1 MWALR
6 GKCGCLSEGAAGSL
20 GGQRLSL
27 GWAVPASS
35 EQQEGPTGILR
46 CLFTDSLLP
55 QEAQKNPWPEKT
67 NSGFKA
73 SLSQLPLPA
82 WGGVGEAPGV
92 GGWAPCG
99 MVGATLSKRAQD
111 VWRQSPRGG
120 GPGSGFETLGK
131 PTPASV
137 SPSIQHVCL

>member
-55 QEAQKNPWPEKT
+55 QEAQKNPWPEK
-67 NSGFKA
+67 NQFGFQGQPEPA
-73 SLSQLPLPA
+73 APTSLG
-82 WGGVGEAPGV
+82 WGGG
-92 GGWAPCG
+92 
-99 MVGATLSKRAQD
+99 
-111 VWRQSPRGG
+111 SPWGG
-120 GPGSGFETLGK
+120 GLGSMRHGGSHTQQKGSGCLEAK
-131 PTPASV
+131 PQRRRPR
-137 SPSIQHVCL
+137 LWL